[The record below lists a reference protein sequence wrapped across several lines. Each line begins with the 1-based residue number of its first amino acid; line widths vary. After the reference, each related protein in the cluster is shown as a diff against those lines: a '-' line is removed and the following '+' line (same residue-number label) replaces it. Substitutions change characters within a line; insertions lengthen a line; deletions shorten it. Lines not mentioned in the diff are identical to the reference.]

1 MPLHGHITTI
11 PAQMTNEDCK
21 TLGEQ
26 QLLTVICVFFCVLPH
41 FILSMMVDVIVV
53 LVQ

>member
-26 QLLTVICVFFCVLPH
+26 QLLTVICVFFVFFRISYCR
-41 FILSMMVDVIVV
+41 
-53 LVQ
+53 